1 MAHPID
7 NRAYRLATPRP
18 EQGAAIHALVDAC
31 KPLDLNSTYA
41 YLLLCHH
48 FAGTCVVCMNNDEPV
63 GFVSAYIPPEAS
75 TTVFVW
81 QVAVHPDHRGRA
93 LGGAML
99 EELLARSAL
108 RDVSVLETTVSPSN
122 AASTSMFKKLALAMG
137 AQISERTLFLAQH
150 FDGENH
156 EEEVL
161 LRISPLK
168 KLFTATN
175 STRRAHDIANI

>member
-1 MAHPID
+1 MAHPVKS
-7 NRAYRLATPRP
+7 RAYRFATPCV

-48 FAGTCVVCMNNDEPV
+48 FAGTCVVCLYKDDPV
-63 GFVSAYIPPEAS
+63 GFVSAYIPPQAS
-75 TTVFVW
+75 TTIFVW

-99 EELLARSAL
+99 EELLARPAL

-122 AASTSMFKKLALAMG
+122 AASTSMFKKLARAMD
-137 AQISERTLFLAQH
+137 AQISERTLFRPQH

-168 KLFTATN
+168 KLFTATK
-175 STRRAHDIANI
+175 STRRAHDTANI